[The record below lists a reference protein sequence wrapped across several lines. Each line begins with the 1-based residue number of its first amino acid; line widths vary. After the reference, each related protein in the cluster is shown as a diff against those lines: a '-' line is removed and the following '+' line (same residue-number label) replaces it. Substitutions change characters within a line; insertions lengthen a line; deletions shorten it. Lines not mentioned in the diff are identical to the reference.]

1 MIAAFEEPAAQRI
14 FQALNLSANGRLSD
28 MKLISS
34 SPITALSRHLIEGD
48 QLPKIK
54 IVFAHA
60 ARQLPVGRVGEA
72 EDLAETYLYLMRQG
86 FSTGAMILVE
96 GGGLIV

>member
-54 IVFAHA
+54 IMFANA

-72 EDLAETYLYLMRQG
+72 EDLAELLYLMRQG